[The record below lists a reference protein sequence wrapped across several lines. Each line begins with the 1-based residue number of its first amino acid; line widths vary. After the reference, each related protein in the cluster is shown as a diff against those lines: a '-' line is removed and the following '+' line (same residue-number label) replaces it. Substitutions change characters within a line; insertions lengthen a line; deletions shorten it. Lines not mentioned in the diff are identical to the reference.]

1 MRGGGDVV
9 SGEFGWAEVNNVTL
23 RYRLCGS
30 GPRTLVLVHE
40 MGGAI
45 ESWDLVLP
53 LLAPHFR
60 VLCYDTRGAGLSEK
74 VRGALN
80 IDTMAADL
88 LALLDHLGMSAP
100 VAMAGCAV
108 GAAIA
113 IHFAARY
120 PDRIALLVALS
131 PATGV
136 PAEHRES
143 VRAYADTLDAQ
154 GMRAT
159 IDDSM
164 SRSYPPDLRGDAAR
178 FARFRAQRMANDPA
192 SLAAINRMLNGLDM
206 DDDFAAIRCPTLVVA
221 GTRDLVR
228 PPAMV
233 EPIARAVAG
242 ARYRVLESGHFM
254 ATQTPEPVA
263 AMIVAFLTEVSG

>member
-1 MRGGGDVV
+1 M
-9 SGEFGWAEVNNVTL
+9 SGAFVWAEVNNVAL
-23 RYRLCGS
+23 RYRLSGS

-74 VRGALN
+74 VRGALG

-88 LALLDHLGMSAP
+88 LALLDHLDMGEP

-120 PDRIALLVALS
+120 PDRIAVLVALS
-131 PATGV
+131 PATGL
-136 PAEHRES
+136 PAERKDG
-143 VRAYADTLDAQ
+143 VRAYADKLEAE
-154 GMRAT
+154 GLRAV

-164 SRSYPPDLRGDAAR
+164 SRSYPPDLRGDHAR
-178 FARFRAQRMANDPA
+178 FARLRAQRMANDPA
-192 SLAAINRMLNGLDM
+192 SLAAINRMLVGLDM

-233 EPIARAVAG
+233 EPVARAIAQ
-242 ARYRVLESGHFM
+242 ARYQVLESGHFM

-263 AMIVAFLTEVSG
+263 ATITAFLAEVPGPNSTH